1 MKVEGR
7 KMREEEGDEGGGGRG
22 KGEKAVG
29 TQQLFCQKGRRCVW
43 FFFLELNIGNIDLG
57 LHEYHVPSSSEEAI
71 PGTFYSNRI
80 KEAVN
85 QDTLQNT
92 LIGTRGR

>member
-7 KMREEEGDEGGGGRG
+7 KMREEEGEE
-22 KGEKAVG
+22 KEKKAVG
-29 TQQLFCQKGRRCVW
+29 TQQLFCQKGRRCMW
-43 FFFLELNIGNIDLG
+43 LFFLELNIGNIDLG
-57 LHEYHVPSSSEEAI
+57 LHKYHVPSSSEEAI